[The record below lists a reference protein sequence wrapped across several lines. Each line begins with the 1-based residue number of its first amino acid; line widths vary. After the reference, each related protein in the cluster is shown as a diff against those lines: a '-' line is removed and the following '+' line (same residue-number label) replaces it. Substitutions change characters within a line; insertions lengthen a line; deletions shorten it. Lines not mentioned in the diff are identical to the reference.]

1 MITGLQLAIASGA
14 LFAAGITLAL
24 MRLVPAPTHLGDALN
39 RLSPI
44 TVDTATPNTDDGG
57 PDIETRIGAWALKHL
72 PAITWGA
79 PAEADLA
86 ILQRSRASLHG
97 ARIITG
103 AIGLVIGPLITV
115 LAALASFQL
124 PFAVPVLGS
133 LALAAVMW
141 TLPGSEVKD
150 KAREAR
156 AEFSHALGAFV
167 EMVALERLSGS
178 GVPQALQRAA
188 DVGDSWAFKRISTTL
203 KRTQYTGRN
212 PWDALADLGKELNLT
227 DLVDLADIMRLAGA
241 GTQVYNSLRARGASM
256 RNALLNSHIA
266 RANQAGERIA
276 IPVGLL
282 VLVLAVTLITPAFL
296 RMML

>member
-1 MITGLQLAIASGA
+1 MITGLQLAITSGA
-14 LFAAGITLAL
+14 LIAGGIAVML

-39 RLSPI
+39 RLRP
-44 TVDTATPNTDDGG
+44 TTADTRASIGTDR
-57 PDIETRIGAWALKHL
+57 PDVETRLGLWAQKRI
-72 PAITWGA
+72 PGMAWGA
-79 PAEADLA
+79 PRDSDLA
-86 ILQRSRASLHG
+86 ILQRSRASFYG
-97 ARIITG
+97 SKIIT
-103 AIGLVIGPLITV
+103 ATVGLVIGPLVTV
-115 LAALASFQL
+115 LAALIGVQL

-133 LALAAVMW
+133 VGLAVVLWSM
-141 TLPGSEVKD
+141 PGAELRD
-150 KAREAR
+150 RARLAR

-188 DVGDSWAFKRISTTL
+188 DVGDSWAFKRISATL
-203 KRTQYTGRN
+203 RRTQYTGHN
-212 PWDALADLGKELNLT
+212 PWDALADLGQELDLT
-227 DLVDLADIMRLAGA
+227 DLIDLADIMRLAGA

-296 RMML
+296 RMIA